1 MRFTGSDMRE
11 TLNAVSTNTEM
22 GIVEALLK
30 ASGSTWEGV
39 AFEARSMMDGMGVTL
54 DDEAQQVAQAMFLGG
69 YLSGL
74 AQCVTTVRLP
84 DERAA

>member
-11 TLNAVSTNTEM
+11 TLELVSTSTEM
-22 GIVEALLK
+22 GIVEALLR
-30 ASGSTWEGV
+30 ASGSTWEGI
-39 AFEARSMMDGMGVTL
+39 ALEGRTLMDNMGADL

-74 AQCVTTVRLP
+74 AQCVVDQRD
-84 DERAA
+84 DERRAA